1 MSDATKQKALEK
13 LASLVNKI
21 GYPDRWRDYR
31 ALSVSRDDFA
41 GNVERGNLFEAHR
54 DIAKIGKPVDRS
66 EWGMTPPTVTA
77 YYNPQIHDTN
87 FPARVPQP
95 PLSHP
100 QMDPPPN
107 NST

>member
-54 DIAKIGKPVDRS
+54 DIAKIGKPVDRG
-66 EWGMTPPTVTA
+66 EWGMTPPTVNA
-77 YYNPQIHDTN
+77 YYNRSEER
-87 FPARVPQP
+87 RVGKECVRTCRSRWSPY
-95 PLSHP
+95 H
-100 QMDPPPN
+100 
-107 NST
+107 

>member
-1 MSDATKQKALEK
+1 MTERIEQAMRDELKSLDWMSDATKQKALEK

-54 DIAKIGKPVDRS
+54 DIAKIGQPVARS
-66 EWGMTPPTVTA
+66 EWGK
-77 YYNPQIHDTN
+77 IRRESGRE
-87 FPARVPQP
+87 RVGQYV
-95 PLSHP
+95 
-100 QMDPPPN
+100 
-107 NST
+107 